1 MRFPRRRT
9 AAAASVIA
17 LAAAGLAQPQVAHSS
32 SHRPTPASSHR
43 DSSRSVTL
51 LTGDTVQLGPTGQPE
66 IRTRRNGI
74 SYAVQ
79 KVANHLYVVPSD
91 AAALLSQGKLDHRL
105 FDVSALL
112 TAGLDDQQSKEVRLL
127 VEYSQPTGRLRSIN
141 ASPTRFAKTDA
152 AAGWANLVKGQRLAG
167 SVRKIWLDGK
177 RELSLDKSVPQ
188 IGAPEAW
195 KAGLTGKGV
204 KVAVLDSGID
214 ATHPDLAGKV
224 IATQNFTQDP
234 AGDQFGHGTHVAS
247 TIAGSGAASGG
258 RYRGV
263 APDAELLDGKVC
275 ASTCFDSDILAGME
289 WAVAQG
295 ADVVNL
301 SLGGTDTPEIDPLE
315 EAVNRLSS
323 QALFVVASG
332 NWPYCTSPRYGVSSP
347 ATADAALAVAA
358 VDKADAFADFSC
370 TGPRLGDHA
379 IKPDITAPG
388 VDIVA
393 ARAKDGVIGE
403 PVDENYTKLSG
414 TSMATPHVT
423 GSAAILAQQH
433 PDWTPAGLK
442 AALMGSAKT
451 NPDQTLFQQGAGRV
465 DVGTATRQSVAPL
478 EGSISY
484 PVQTWPHTD
493 DELVNRTITYQNSGT
508 ADVDLHLVAQSN
520 DPDGRP
526 AGTFTLGQSSVRV
539 PAGGTAKVTVTANTK
554 LDGPNGYY
562 AGRVIATAGT
572 THLTTVLSV
581 EREAESYNLTIRHLD
596 RQGGPIQP
604 VETVVASH
612 DDSEAFDFA
621 YDPVSVVRLP
631 KGKYVLDSY
640 IRLPTSDDRKDRAF
654 LAMPELDLSKDTTVT
669 FDAAQAKPVKVAPPR
684 ADAAPYSI
692 ELGFA
697 RGTQLSFAYLTGT
710 SFDGLATAQVGPAV
724 AGTDFASTLLTQ
736 WCRPG
741 EPMGCDDASPYHY
754 LLQWF
759 VPGELYTGFDK
770 AVRPQDLAVVKTDY
784 AASSA
789 NDRMEM
795 GRFAS
800 PLAELPEQPV
810 GGFSLF
816 PKLPSESTL
825 YLQAKG
831 IRWSTR
837 YREIIVDPD
846 SGNWGDGTEFRASP
860 RTYRAGSTSVE
871 HWNKGVFGPG
881 FPATDQRLSD
891 PDRKPWAGRDGDH
904 LHTDLPLFTD
914 GFGHA
919 GFSPTDEARTTLT
932 QDGKV
937 IAEATETAGVLTA
950 DLPAGAAQ
958 YRLEAEAKRNS
969 QNGPTSEVSAVWT
982 FRSGRTA
989 VDSALPLSAV
999 RFSPALDDHN
1009 RAKPGWVPVSVQ
1021 RQPGSAAQ
1029 PARTLA
1035 VQVSYDEGKSWQP
1048 APVRR
1053 HGAAWQVK
1061 VTPPPG
1067 TAYVSLRAQSADR
1080 AGNTIDQ
1087 TVVKAFAVSS

>member
-17 LAAAGLAQPQVAHSS
+17 LAAAGLAQPQLAHSS
-32 SHRPTPASSHR
+32 PDQLTPTSSPW

-51 LTGDTVQLGPTGQPE
+51 LTGDTVRLGPTGRPE
-66 IRTRRNGI
+66 IKTRRDGI

-79 KVANHLYVVPSD
+79 KVARHLYVVPSD
-91 AAALLSQGKLDHRL
+91 ATTLLSQGKLDHRL

-112 TAGLDDQQSKEVRLL
+112 ASGLDDQHSKDVRLL
-127 VEYSQPTGRLRSIN
+127 VEYAQPTGRLRSIN

-167 SVRKIWLDGK
+167 TVRKIWLDGK
-177 RELSLDKSVPQ
+177 RQLSLDKSVPQ

-195 KAGLTGKGV
+195 KSGLTGKGV

-224 IATQNFTQDP
+224 IAAQNFTQDP
-234 AGDQFGHGTHVAS
+234 AGDQVGHGTHVAS

-275 ASTCFDSDILAGME
+275 AFTCFDSDVLAGME

-370 TGPRLGDHA
+370 IGPRLGDHA
-379 IKPDITAPG
+379 IKPDLTAPG

-414 TSMATPHVT
+414 TSMATPHVS
-423 GSAAILAQQH
+423 GSAAILVQQH
-433 PDWTPAGLK
+433 PDWSPAGIK
-442 AALMGSAKT
+442 TALMASAKT

-465 DVGTATRQSVAPL
+465 DVGAATRQSVAPL

-493 DELVNRTITYQNSGT
+493 DELVSRTITYQNSGT
-508 ADVDLHLVAQSN
+508 ADVDLQLVAQSN
-520 DPDGRP
+520 DPGGRP
-526 AGTFTLGQSSVRV
+526 AGTFTLDRSSVRV

-596 RQGGPIQP
+596 RRGGLIQP
-604 VETVVASH
+604 AETVVASH
-612 DDSEAFDFA
+612 DDPEAFDFA

-631 KGKYVLDSY
+631 KGKYVLDTY

-684 ADAAPYSI
+684 ADAAPNSI

-724 AGTDFASTLLTQ
+724 AGKDFASTLLTH
-736 WCRPG
+736 WCRPD
-741 EPMGCDDASPYHY
+741 ETMGCDDSPYNY

-770 AVRPQDLAVVKTDY
+770 VVRPQELAAVKADY
-784 AASSA
+784 AATPAS
-789 NDRMEM
+789 NRMEM
-795 GRFAS
+795 ARFAR
-800 PLAELPEQPV
+800 PLADLPEQPV

-816 PKLPSESTL
+816 PKLPSSTTL
-825 YLQAKG
+825 YLQAEG
-831 IRWSTR
+831 IRWSTQ
-837 YREIIVDPD
+837 YQEILVDPD
-846 SGNWGDGTEFRASP
+846 TGDWGSGTQFGASP
-860 RTYRAGSTSVE
+860 RTYRAGSTTVE

-881 FPATDQRLSD
+881 FPATDRRPFD
-891 PDRKPWAGRDGDH
+891 PVAKPWAGREGDH

-914 GFGHA
+914 GFGHP
-919 GFSPTDEARTTLT
+919 GFSPTDEARTTLK

-937 IAEATETAGVLTA
+937 IAEAKEAAGVLTA
-950 DLPAGAAQ
+950 DLPAAAAQ
-958 YRLEAEAKRNS
+958 YQLEVEAKRNS
-969 QNGPTSEVSAVWT
+969 QKGLSSEVSAVWT
-982 FRSGRTA
+982 FRSGHTA
-989 VDSALPLSAV
+989 ADSALPLSAV

-1035 VQVSYDEGKSWQP
+1035 VQVSYDEGKSWQS

-1053 HGAAWQVK
+1053 HGVAWQVK
-1061 VTPPPG
+1061 VTPPVG

-1087 TVVKAFAVSS
+1087 TVLKAFAVSR